1 MRADKTKPR
10 RRHIRLQNG
19 AHPATPVRDPNKT
32 SLFEVPFKPKLS
44 ALPWD
49 RQSAVDPGDG
59 AKASD
64 HLRATNIAHCEK
76 RPA

>member
-32 SLFEVPFKPKLS
+32 SLFEVPLCDLSQIGVGIIECLPAAICIKIRFLAKLS
-44 ALPWD
+44 HYPM
-49 RQSAVDPGDG
+49 
-59 AKASD
+59 
-64 HLRATNIAHCEK
+64 
-76 RPA
+76 